1 MIGSAIKSHPFWN
14 RPSGAPNLPVK
25 VSITENELI
34 VTCRPR
40 NTMRNA
46 PLTACMNFFPI
57 EELNMNIFLFLM
69 LCFEYA
75 NIMMILQV

>member
-1 MIGSAIKSHPFWN
+1 
-14 RPSGAPNLPVK
+14 
-25 VSITENELI
+25 
-34 VTCRPR
+34 
-40 NTMRNA
+40 MRKA
-46 PLTACMNFFPI
+46 PLIAWMNFFPI